1 MRLRGDL
8 MNIISGRTRWCVTA
22 VQSMDTVEG
31 KNKVEE
37 SMMSSPR
44 IQSAGSGELA
54 MSGLTQVGTV
64 AEPFSREDKTLSIR
78 E

>member
-1 MRLRGDL
+1 
-8 MNIISGRTRWCVTA
+8 
-22 VQSMDTVEG
+22 MDTVEG
-31 KNKVEE
+31 KKKVEE